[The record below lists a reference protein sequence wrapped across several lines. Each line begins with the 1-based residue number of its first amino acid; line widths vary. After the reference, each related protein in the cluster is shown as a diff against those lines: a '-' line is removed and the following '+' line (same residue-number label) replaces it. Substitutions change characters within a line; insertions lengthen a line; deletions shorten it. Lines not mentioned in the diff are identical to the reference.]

1 MLRLLLLSFCLV
13 PFLFAENSL
22 LLDTQI
28 RMIPKIMALNTDILR
43 KSSSSDIILGV
54 ISDQKG
60 FGSAV
65 ATKINDYYKGQVG
78 NLKFTAE
85 AITTAEL
92 STRRDLS
99 FVYLLD
105 ASQSS
110 ILQAISISKEKTIP
124 SFVYN
129 ISDLPLGALG
139 YISIERSTIIT
150 LNKNTLKSGNYHFSD
165 ALYQMARWI
174 E

>member
-1 MLRLLLLSFCLV
+1 MFRLLLLTFWFV
-13 PFLFAENSL
+13 PFLFAENTL

-43 KSSSSDIILGV
+43 RSSSSDIILGV

-60 FGSAV
+60 FSSAV
-65 ATKINDYYKGQVG
+65 ANKINNYYKGQVG
-78 NLKFTAE
+78 NLKFTTE
-85 AITTAEL
+85 AITL
-92 STRRDLS
+92 SEFLARRDLS

-105 ASQSS
+105 ASQST
-110 ILQAISISKEKTIP
+110 IVQAITISKEKKVP

-129 ISDLPLGALG
+129 IGDLPLGALG
-139 YISIERSTIIT
+139 SISIERSTIIT
-150 LNKNTLKSGNYHFSD
+150 LNKNVLTSGNYHFND

>member
-22 LLDTQI
+22 LLNTQI

-43 KSSSSDIILGV
+43 KSISSDIIIGV
-54 ISDQKG
+54 ISDSKG
-60 FGSAV
+60 LSSEI
-65 ATKINDYYKGQVG
+65 ATKINNYYKGQVG

-85 AITTAEL
+85 AITTNEL
-92 STRRDLS
+92 FARRDLS

-105 ASQSS
+105 ASQSTVVQT
-110 ILQAISISKEKTIP
+110 IALTKEKKIP

-129 ISDLPLGALG
+129 ITDLPLGALG
-139 YISIERSTIIT
+139 SISIERSTVIT
-150 LNKNTLKSGNYHFSD
+150 LNKNTLKSGNYHFNT
-165 ALYQMARWI
+165 ALYQMVRWI